1 MSKSIMKKL
10 RKLKNKLIVV
20 SGVSFPNDLDSFIKE
35 IDDLEIETID
45 DIERSFLAYKLQK
58 KYTQYSSLRK
68 IAIAIFSFLSLFVL
82 MLMLF
87 FKKVSKIK
95 DTNTVYYRVSHN
107 EGILPQFYKNM
118 PDLETVEFGSEM
130 SWDKEVRKVLYEIT
144 KRYGLYPYFLL
155 NVLFSLANY
164 NSLIRRYH
172 PKEIVT
178 SYESSISC
186 AILTYYCHLHGVKH
200 VNIMHGEKL
209 LTQNNLLG
217 HFDVMYMWDNYYVDL
232 FKRLKYKTSE
242 YKIHNP
248 WREIELPEPTEK
260 HDITFYL
267 NFINEEECQIL
278 ISVIEKLSEKGFDAI
293 VRMHPSQL
301 GTGIADTLK
310 RSVKVENNS
319 DVSIFQ
325 SIANTERCVSQFSTV
340 LFQAYS
346 LGKAIVIDDVTNPT
360 IYEKICKMDYIM
372 LGKKNMK
379 LSELLNIL

>member
-1 MSKSIMKKL
+1 MTKL

-20 SGVSFPNDLDSFIKE
+20 SGVSFPNDFDSFIKE
-35 IDDLEIETID
+35 IDDLKIENID
-45 DIERSFLAYKLQK
+45 DIERSFLAYKFKK

-68 IAIAIFSFLSLFVL
+68 NAIAIFSFLSLFVL

-95 DTNTVYYRVSHN
+95 DTNTVYYRVSYN
-107 EGILPQFYKNM
+107 EGILPQIYENM
-118 PDLETVEFGSEM
+118 PDLEIVEFGSEM

-144 KRYGLYPYFLL
+144 KRYGLYPDFLL

-232 FKRLKYKTSE
+232 FKRLKYKTDE

-248 WREIELPEPTEK
+248 WRDIELPEPTEK
-260 HDITFYL
+260 HNISFYL
-267 NFINEEECQIL
+267 NYINEEECNNL
-278 ISVIEKLSEKGFDAI
+278 IKIFEELSEREFDVI

-301 GTGIADTLK
+301 GTGIAESLK
-310 RSVKVENNS
+310 KSVKLENNS

-340 LFQAYS
+340 LYQAYT
-346 LGKAIVIDDVTNPT
+346 LGKSIVIDDVTNPT
-360 IYEKICKMDYIM
+360 IYEKICKLDYIM